1 MFNFQR
7 IFSKL
12 LETPTARFVS
22 GYCVRA
28 RNQKHNCRI
37 CLDNCPGKA
46 IVMDGHVHFIEDQC
60 LGCGVCAATCPT
72 GAFVLER
79 PSRRQLLEQLQ
90 GQRVVNISCHKGDK
104 VPGMLEISCLGY
116 LDSQVLVAIALQGTK
131 VYLDLAGERCST
143 CGGKGA
149 SLALAELKK
158 AERILH
164 ALDEEE
170 NVGSAGSVTEAEV
183 KLLSRDEFLGFCRR
197 KIGTE
202 FKKNVTLL
210 LEFQENTSPGQ
221 KSGKG
226 ANGEVARNIALPEQ
240 RRLMLESLAKKEYQ
254 RGEKLVEVDSLPFG
268 GVKIADNCTV
278 CGDCT
283 VFCPTGALKKSVQE
297 GNVAI
302 THRPAQCLKCGLCAL
317 GCRVK
322 ALEYL
327 QTFDLEQVLSGEE
340 INVFQLTVKHCTECD
355 AEITLQSESGLCY
368 SCQTNKEIESDLD
381 KVFANELR

>member
-1 MFNFQR
+1 
-7 IFSKL
+7 
-12 LETPTARFVS
+12 
-22 GYCVRA
+22 
-28 RNQKHNCRI
+28 
-37 CLDNCPGKA
+37 
-46 IVMDGHVHFIEDQC
+46 
-60 LGCGVCAATCPT
+60 
-72 GAFVLER
+72 
-79 PSRRQLLEQLQ
+79 
-90 GQRVVNISCHKGDK
+90 
-104 VPGMLEISCLGY
+104 MLEISCLGY

-131 VYLDLAGERCST
+131 VYLDVAGERCST

-149 SLALAELKK
+149 GLALAELKK

-164 ALDEEE
+164 ALDEKE
-170 NVGSAGSVTEAEV
+170 NVGSAGSVTEAEAEV

-210 LEFQENTSPGQ
+210 LEIQENSSPGQ

-226 ANGEVARNIALPEQ
+226 NNGEVARKLALPEH
-240 RRLMLESLAKKEYQ
+240 RRLLLESLAQKGYQ

-268 GVKIADNCTV
+268 RVKISDNCTL

-317 GCRVK
+317 GCQVK
-322 ALEYL
+322 ALEYMRTL
-327 QTFDLEQVLSGEE
+327 DLEQVLSGEE
-340 INVFQLTVKHCTECD
+340 IKVFQLTVKRCIECD
-355 AEITLQSESGLCY
+355 AEITIQSESGLCY
-368 SCQTNKEIESDLD
+368 SCQTYKEIESDID
-381 KVFANELR
+381 KVFANEFR

>member
-1 MFNFQR
+1 M
-7 IFSKL
+7 
-12 LETPTARFVS
+12 ETPTAQFVS

-28 RNQKHNCRI
+28 RNHRHNCRI
-37 CLDNCPGKA
+37 CLDNCPGIA
-46 IVMDGHVHFIEDQC
+46 IVMDGHVRFIEDQC

-79 PSRRQLLEQLQ
+79 PSRQQLLEQLQ
-90 GQRVVNISCHKGDK
+90 GQRVVTISCHKGDK
-104 VPGMLEISCLGY
+104 VPGKLEISCLGY

-131 VYLDLAGERCST
+131 VYLDVAMERCNA

-149 SLALAELKK
+149 SLVLAELKK

-170 NVGSAGSVTEAEV
+170 NIGSAGSVTEAEV
-183 KLLSRDEFLGFCRR
+183 KLLTRDEFLGFCRR

-210 LEFQENTSPGQ
+210 LEIQETSSPGHM
-221 KSGKG
+221 SGMG
-226 ANGEVARNIALPEQ
+226 NNGEVARNLALPEQ
-240 RRLMLESLAKKEYQ
+240 RRLMLVSIAKKEYQ
-254 RGEKLVEVDSLPFG
+254 RGEKLVDVESLPFW
-268 GVKIADNCTV
+268 GVKIADNCNL

-302 THRPAQCLKCGLCAL
+302 SHRPAQCLKCGLCAL

-327 QTFDLEQVLSGEE
+327 QTLDLNQVLSGEK
-340 INVFQLTVKHCTECD
+340 IKVFQLSVERCTECD
-355 AEITLQSESGLCY
+355 AEITWQSESGMCY
-368 SCQTNKEIESDLD
+368 SCQTNKELDSDLD
-381 KVFANELR
+381 RVFAKELR